1 MAENKYTG
9 NSSAY
14 GYGSFLKEMGHGGL
28 LDPKDTYKSS
38 LHNPIVSS
46 QAKPPSTPQ
55 VSQLAMGSGSDPR
68 GNANDMYKSAITKGN
83 QAPVMPN
90 ITSSTTLKTAST
102 PGYSQNNFDLPDF
115 TNQGYGPKEFAPVE
129 QEANLNWGKDMANR
143 QFLQQKY
150 SKMNKDKDAAQRSY
164 TGPDSMYS
172 ASVQPSSGSSN
183 LSYDPVAMGESFD
196 GRTRNSFASYDS
208 GKRYEND
215 ATERRYTGD
224 KSYYQANV
232 QPSSGP
238 DPVYSG
244 KESQSFD
251 GGDYRPNWG
260 EEKVDLD
267 KFASYDTKKRYDNT
281 DAQIENNLSEGVA
294 FRDGTPINEFMQ
306 DKPSLEMRGVGD
318 VAGIDAKYDLDE
330 SIANLDLQ
338 EVTGSLSLGDKIGKG
353 LGTAKKA
360 WDKAAPAI
368 GALTT
373 IGTGLSE
380 MNARSGL
387 IDDLQGSVGKME
399 GMIGSLANQDYAQE
413 EAMLDEYTEKN
424 RRIGAAQNLQLGDK
438 LDSVRGSNINTG
450 SIKRIKEDITKDFG
464 TRTDLNL
471 ASAAD
476 SYSKQVA
483 EHTMESRENRA
494 KMNEQLTELRDQL
507 KEEQRKQK
515 MAPLKMVGDL
525 AIGAVGASN
534 PLLAMGLGMANENLL
549 G

>member
-28 LDPKDTYKSS
+28 LDPKDTYKNS

-115 TNQGYGPKEFAPVE
+115 TNQGYGPKEFGSVGRA
-129 QEANLNWGKDMANR
+129 
-143 QFLQQKY
+143 Y
-150 SKMNKDKDAAQRSY
+150 SEEDVDILKQMSGARDDFERRKRSIS
-164 TGPDSMYS
+164 GPDSMYS

-267 KFASYDTKKRYDNT
+267 KFTSYDTKKRYDNT

-353 LGTAKKA
+353 LSTAKKT